1 MRILFLSAAS
11 LLVLAIAARL
21 VATLLILPI
30 ALRIPLLMLLAVV
43 LMLVVAALT
52 RILLLRVILVRLVGI
67 VRTLF
72 VTHHF
77 HSLQAELPDAPEVS
91 PEGEVE
97 GLHALYKK
105 ATPTNWQ

>member
-1 MRILFLSAAS
+1 MRILFLGAAT

-21 VATLLILPI
+21 VAALLILPI
-30 ALRIPLLMLLAVV
+30 ALRISLLMLLPVV

-52 RILLLRVILVRLVGI
+52 RILLLRVMLVRLVGV

-72 VTHHF
+72 VTHHL
-77 HSLQAELPDAPEVS
+77 HSLQAERPEAPEVS

-97 GLHALYKK
+97 GLHALYKE
-105 ATPTNWQ
+105 ATPTN